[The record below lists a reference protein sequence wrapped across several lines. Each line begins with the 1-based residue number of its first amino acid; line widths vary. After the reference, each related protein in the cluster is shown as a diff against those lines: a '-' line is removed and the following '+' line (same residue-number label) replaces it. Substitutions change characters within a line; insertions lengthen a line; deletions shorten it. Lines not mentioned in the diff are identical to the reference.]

1 MKKCK
6 YCQSD
11 IAANA
16 KICPNCGKEQGKGK
30 IIAII
35 IIVVL
40 ILFAISSGGSDEPK
54 SNDGKNSSNSSKSSE
69 NINEKIF
76 NVGEEIEYKNMK
88 LIVNSVNFKSNY
100 QYNNPD
106 EGNEFV
112 EINVTLENVGD
123 SEESYNTY
131 DFSIVNSQGSKTD
144 VDFETY
150 TIDGGLSSGELIA
163 GGKVTGNLV
172 FQVPQNDEKLTLYYS
187 PSFWSEKYVKVDCTK
202 K

>member
-11 IAANA
+11 IAENA
-16 KICPNCGKEQGKGK
+16 KNCPNCGQRQGKGK

-54 SNDGKNSSNSSKSSE
+54 SNDGKNNSSKSSE

-112 EINVTLENVGD
+112 EINITLENVGD
-123 SEESYNTY
+123 SEESYGTY

-144 VDFETY
+144 VDVETY